1 MSQKFC
7 DVFPTVTLPEQYGT
21 LADMITVDRI
31 VSTRQKDMLKVYI
44 TCERLIEKQDIFET
58 FFSYLP
64 QDLDILCEQNPENPQ
79 YKEWKTWMDL
89 HYETL
94 KQSVC
99 QKNAKISMGL
109 LIVSCTRR

>member
-44 TCERLIEKQDIFET
+44 TCERLIEKQDIFEIEKELRRQL
-58 FFSYLP
+58 FSAA
-64 QDLDILCEQNPENPQ
+64 E
-79 YKEWKTWMDL
+79 KEDMQRQQGVFDAKAPRIKI
-89 HYETL
+89 YETFRL
-94 KQSVC
+94 SGQ
-99 QKNAKISMGL
+99 
-109 LIVSCTRR
+109 